1 MGGTPV
7 SIGGALQDAL
17 RLCGL
22 GHLLHEQKLRAGWER
37 VVGDK
42 AAGMAALETLREG
55 VLHVRVGDAVWRN
68 ELHYQR
74 EAIRA
79 AANALLGAEV
89 VREVRL
95 R

>member
-7 SIGGALQDAL
+7 SIAGTLHDAL
-17 RLCGL
+17 RQCGL
-22 GHLLHEQKLRAGWER
+22 GFLLHEQKLRDGWER
-37 VVGDK
+37 VVGGK
-42 AAGMAALETLREG
+42 AAAMAALETLRDG
-55 VLHVRVGDAVWRN
+55 VLHVRVGDAAWRN

>member
-7 SIGGALQDAL
+7 SIGGALHDAL

-22 GHLLHEQKLRAGWER
+22 AHLIPERKLRDGWER
-37 VVGDK
+37 VVGEK
-42 AAGMAALETLREG
+42 AATVAALEMLRDG
-55 VLHVRVGDAVWRN
+55 VLHVRVGDAAWRN

-79 AANALLGAEV
+79 AANALLGAEL